1 MKTCR
6 GGLRGNGLPLRVFA
20 IERAFFMFHTRNN
33 VPLMEWSIGASSA
46 VSKIIFSGRME
57 FVPVPGCGARRPKKG
72 RKCPLHN
79 KELHLARQAEV
90 TADPMVGVFPK
101 ACSFLFYS

>member
-1 MKTCR
+1 
-6 GGLRGNGLPLRVFA
+6 
-20 IERAFFMFHTRNN
+20 
-33 VPLMEWSIGASSA
+33 
-46 VSKIIFSGRME
+46 ME

-79 KELHLARQAEV
+79 KKLHLARQAEV
-90 TADPMVGVFPK
+90 IADPMVGVFPK